1 MIMLDTN
8 VLIELI
14 EEDDV
19 WFNWSA
25 TAVARAAKSER
36 VTVSPVVIGELAS
49 GGRILPAMVSLLQQ
63 LDIMIWQL
71 DAPAAQLAGE
81 AHRAY
86 RQAGGKRE
94 KLLSDFLIGGH
105 AAAEDATLI
114 TRDPRRYQAYF
125 PQLPL
130 ITPETEHG

>member
-1 MIMLDTN
+1 MMMLDTN
-8 VLIELI
+8 VLIDLI
-14 EEDDV
+14 EEDDI
-19 WFNWSA
+19 WFDWSA
-25 TAVARAAKSER
+25 TAVARAAKTGT
-36 VTVSPVVIGELAS
+36 VVVSPVVIGELAS
-49 GGRILPAMVSLLQQ
+49 GGRILPATISFLQQ
-63 LDIMIWQL
+63 LDIMIGQL

-86 RQAGGKRE
+86 RQAGGKRD

-114 TRDPRRYQAYF
+114 TRDPRRYRAYF

-130 ITPETEHG
+130 ITPETAHG